1 MISRLHSLEHPTT
14 LKKDQVFAIET
25 YCAGRDGVSAARIE
39 EEVVVTDD
47 GCRIITKFPGE
58 ELLVAGRTYVRG
70 ADLVPAGSSNGSSD
84 GHGTE
89 DVRPAEI
96 APGY

>member
-1 MISRLHSLEHPTT
+1 MISRLHSLEHPTS

-39 EEVVVTDD
+39 EEVVVTED
-47 GCRIITKFPGE
+47 GCRIITKFPAE

-70 ADLVPAGSSNGSSD
+70 ADLVPPGSSNGSSD
-84 GHGTE
+84 GHGA
-89 DVRPAEI
+89 DDARAEV